1 MLKLTFLG
9 LCFCFRLAQ
18 KVVSGEDL
26 YHKVGGE
33 LVLTPE
39 KSTVP
44 DFITSILWKHGKNK
58 VAEWDKDFGSLDIYA
73 AFKERTTL
81 NQNTGELRI
90 SGLMKTDSGVYSV
103 EFNSKLLDKTY
114 TLSVI
119 KAVPK
124 PTITSSCNANQT
136 SCTLTC
142 EGDTTDAEPVT
153 YSWKVG
159 ERAWEVL
166 YKQRNVSK
174 SNTGK
179 SANGYKYICKLK
191 NAVSE
196 EVSEPVGEVFGPEA
210 VPKPTITSSCNPDK
224 TSCTLTC
231 EGDTTDAEPVTYSWK
246 VGERAWEV
254 VDKQRNVSK
263 SNTGKSNNGYKYI
276 CKLKNAVSEEIS
288 EPVGEV
294 FGPEAVPKPT
304 ITSSCNPDKTSC
316 TLTCEGDTTDAEPI
330 TYSWKVG
337 ERASEVVDKQMNVSK
352 NDTGKSTNSYKYFCK
367 MKNSAGEGEVSEPV
381 ELVFGS
387 DGWLTKARLFGISVF
402 VLAIAGV
409 LSFILGHRAKTG
421 VWIYEKESMP
431 WKGEFWKHQREVG
444 PTTDTSNGV
453 SASTE
458 EALARKNDHK
468 DDSVL

>member
-1 MLKLTFLG
+1 MNELTKMSKLTFIR
-9 LCFCFRLAQ
+9 LCFWLYLVRT
-18 KVVSGEDL
+18 VVSKEDL

-294 FGPEAVPKPT
+294 FGPEPSSIGAVVALVVCLIVAFAV
-304 ITSSCNPDKTSC
+304 ITGMLLWKKKKAKGSDVVQPEQGGDDKTKTNGSAAPGGD
-316 TLTCEGDTTDAEPI
+316 LNAAEKGEANGEGSVLLNEDTVKYDNGKGAAE
-330 TYSWKVG
+330 
-337 ERASEVVDKQMNVSK
+337 E
-352 NDTGKSTNSYKYFCK
+352 
-367 MKNSAGEGEVSEPV
+367 NSA
-381 ELVFGS
+381 L
-387 DGWLTKARLFGISVF
+387 
-402 VLAIAGV
+402 
-409 LSFILGHRAKTG
+409 
-421 VWIYEKESMP
+421 
-431 WKGEFWKHQREVG
+431 
-444 PTTDTSNGV
+444 
-453 SASTE
+453 
-458 EALARKNDHK
+458 
-468 DDSVL
+468 

>member
-1 MLKLTFLG
+1 MNELTKMSKLTFIR
-9 LCFCFRLAQ
+9 LCFWLYLVRT
-18 KVVSGEDL
+18 VVSKEDL

-294 FGPEAVPKPT
+294 FGPEPSSIGAVVALVVCLIVAFAV
-304 ITSSCNPDKTSC
+304 ITGMLLWKKKKAKGSDVVQPEQGKGNADKTEKGQGK
-316 TLTCEGDTTDAEPI
+316 EGGDDKTKTNGSAAPGGDLNAAEKGEANGEGSVLLNEDTVKYDNGKGAAE
-330 TYSWKVG
+330 
-337 ERASEVVDKQMNVSK
+337 E
-352 NDTGKSTNSYKYFCK
+352 
-367 MKNSAGEGEVSEPV
+367 NSA
-381 ELVFGS
+381 L
-387 DGWLTKARLFGISVF
+387 
-402 VLAIAGV
+402 
-409 LSFILGHRAKTG
+409 
-421 VWIYEKESMP
+421 
-431 WKGEFWKHQREVG
+431 
-444 PTTDTSNGV
+444 
-453 SASTE
+453 
-458 EALARKNDHK
+458 
-468 DDSVL
+468 